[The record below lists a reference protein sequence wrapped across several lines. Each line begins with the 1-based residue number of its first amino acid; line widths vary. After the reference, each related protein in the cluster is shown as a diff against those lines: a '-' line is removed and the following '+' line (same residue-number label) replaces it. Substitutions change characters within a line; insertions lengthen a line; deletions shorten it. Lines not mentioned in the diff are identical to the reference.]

1 MLEWV
6 WPIAFPPELIDR
18 MTGFA
23 NSNFATSLIGSLTGA
38 FAGAWAAQRIVERS
52 KDRELLAK
60 EIRQLNAAT
69 TLLSSV
75 ANTHITLKK
84 QHVKRLRDEYEE
96 EHRNV
101 LGFLE
106 ARKAGRAPPQQTIDF
121 KADMQTLTPPYTPV
135 DQITRLVFDELPL
148 PAGELFVAPLL
159 LSSIRSLNESLEMRN
174 TLINERKRSPPDP
187 DTFPPLYFGLQHGQ
201 NAGREVR
208 VRR

>member
-38 FAGAWAAQRIVERS
+38 FAGAAQRIVERS

-121 KADMQTLTPPYTPV
+121 KADMQTPNCRCQPESCSSLRCSSRPFGRSMNPLRCETHSSTSGSGLRLT
-135 DQITRLVFDELPL
+135 QTR
-148 PAGELFVAPLL
+148 
-159 LSSIRSLNESLEMRN
+159 S
-174 TLINERKRSPPDP
+174 
-187 DTFPPLYFGLQHGQ
+187 
-201 NAGREVR
+201 
-208 VRR
+208 RRCTSDFSMDRCRT